1 MGEPRKPHSHS
12 NYLFFSRKFR
22 QLNYLLSYVSEMVG
36 EEEKV
41 MLETRTLK
49 SSGKKATIIKSDI
62 NILNKSSL

>member
-1 MGEPRKPHSHS
+1 MS
-12 NYLFFSRKFR
+12 
-22 QLNYLLSYVSEMVG
+22 QQMVG